1 MRPCELDDVMDRQK
15 IAGIIFLAHQRK
27 FFIQRADPFGGQAIG
42 VPPFGFAAHQ
52 MFQPVLRFPP
62 VRYRLIGIFIFQLA

>member
-1 MRPCELDDVMDRQK
+1 MDRQE
-15 IAGIIFLAHQRK
+15 IAGVIFLAHQME

-52 MFQPVLRFPP
+52 MFQPILRRPP
-62 VRYRLIGIFIFQLA
+62 VRHRFIGIFIFQLA